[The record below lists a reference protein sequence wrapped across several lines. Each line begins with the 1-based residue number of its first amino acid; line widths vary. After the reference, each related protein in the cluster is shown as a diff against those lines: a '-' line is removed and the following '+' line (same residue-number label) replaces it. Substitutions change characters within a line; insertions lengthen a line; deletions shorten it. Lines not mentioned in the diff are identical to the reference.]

1 MKHIESNIVVKFR
14 LTKPVKEAMWKACQA
29 MSCSRW
35 TQYMHQV
42 VQEEN
47 WDICQYLLSI
57 PWDQWATAHATCP
70 KWGETTSNASESA
83 NNRMGDVCDGN
94 ILDLHA
100 GLVGRCM
107 KQLHLR
113 SKKYNKNMDAHLPP
127 EIESKL
133 ERVKAKGAALRLVL
147 PGPDGWFLVKT
158 EGGNEFEV
166 NIGNQEPQCTCK
178 EYNQNRFPCAH
189 MAAVFFSLH
198 GPRGED
204 FHRFVHHVYTTESL
218 RAAYSGK
225 ILPCAV
231 DGNLIPDNVT
241 RPPARTK
248 PTGRPP
254 NLTRI
259 PSRGERNPEDS
270 PIVCSNCGR
279 RGHNRRTC
287 RYVRRDDE

>member
-1 MKHIESNIVVKFR
+1 M
-14 LTKPVKEAMWKACQA
+14 
-29 MSCSRW
+29 
-35 TQYMHQV
+35 
-42 VQEEN
+42 
-47 WDICQYLLSI
+47 
-57 PWDQWATAHATCP
+57 HATCP

-83 NNRMGDVCDGN
+83 NNWMGDVRDRN
-94 ILDLHA
+94 ILDLHT

-113 SKKYNKNMDAHLPP
+113 SKKYNNMDTHLPP

-133 ERVKAKGAALRLVL
+133 ERVKAKGAALRLIL
-147 PGPDGWFLVKT
+147 PGPESWFLVRTK
-158 EGGNEFEV
+158 GGDEFEA
-166 NIGNQEPQCTCK
+166 NIGNEVPQCTCK
-178 EYNQNRFPCAH
+178 EYNQTRFACAH

-218 RAAYSGK
+218 RAAYPGK

-231 DGNLIPDNVT
+231 DGHLMPDNVT
-241 RPPARTK
+241 QPPANTK
-248 PTGRPP
+248 PAGRPP
-254 NLTRI
+254 NSTRT

-279 RGHNRRTC
+279 TC
-287 RYVRRDDE
+287 RYMRRDK